1 MEGAW
6 LHFVFCLLNAFS
18 NLAVSPLQD
27 KFHDFMPALDT
38 WAAYIVP
45 FTLITIGLVGIYESC
60 FKKPDEEEAGHHDD
74 NGNPSL
80 ALAGIV
86 LHVVCI

>member
-1 MEGAW
+1 MPSPT
-6 LHFVFCLLNAFS
+6 LL
-18 NLAVSPLQD
+18 SPLQD

-60 FKKPDEEEAGHHDD
+60 FKKPNEEEAGHHDD

-86 LHVVCI
+86 LPVVCI